1 MTRILIVAIT
11 IVLSGGARA
20 AVPEFN
26 TEHFCGDFAEKRG
39 GDSMGGIAKAVCVL
53 SEQSTKT
60 VVDKAWD
67 HVSAGRRETCLKA
80 AGDSSQPGQCLGES
94 QGAIRRYLTISPDA
108 IYASI
113 KVCYPDA
120 MSRQEIDAIRALLT
134 SKPRPVSW
142 SERRERID
150 EIGAT
155 WPVADDV
162 RLEEVDVGGVPGEWS
177 IVPGSDAAR
186 VLMFFHGGGYCSGS
200 IVSHRR
206 MVTEAGRAA
215 RMRTLAVRYRLAPE
229 HPYPAAHEDAMTAWR
244 FLRGQGVSPR
254 ATSRSAA
261 TAPAAISPSR

>member
-1 MTRILIVAIT
+1 MTRILIVAIA

-53 SEQSTKT
+53 SERYNKI

-67 HVSAGRRETCLKA
+67 HVSAGSKETCSRPRASPMSASRNAWARRGRNKA
-80 AGDSSQPGQCLGES
+80 PSDDFA
-94 QGAIRRYLTISPDA
+94 RRRFMT
-108 IYASI
+108 SI

-120 MSRQEIDAIRALLT
+120 MSGQEIDAIRALLT

-162 RLEEVDVGGVPGEWS
+162 RLEEVDVDGVPANGRSCRERCR
-177 IVPGSDAAR
+177 AR
-186 VLMFFHGGGYCSGS
+186 TDVLPRRRLLLGLDRQPSPHGD
-200 IVSHRR
+200 R
-206 MVTEAGRAA
+206 GRARRA
-215 RMRTLAVRYRLAPE
+215 HAHAGGAI
-229 HPYPAAHEDAMTAWR
+229 PACT
-244 FLRGQGVSPR
+244 R
-254 ATSRSAA
+254 ASLSGGA
-261 TAPAAISPSR
+261 